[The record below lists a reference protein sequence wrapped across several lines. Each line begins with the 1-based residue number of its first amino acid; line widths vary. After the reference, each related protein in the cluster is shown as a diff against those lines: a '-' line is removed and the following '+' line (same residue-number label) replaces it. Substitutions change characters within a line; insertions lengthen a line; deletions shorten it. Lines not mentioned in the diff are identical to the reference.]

1 MIQEQK
7 HIHKFEEI
15 DGHYK
20 CECGKTTLK
29 LNNTSREGVK
39 EGTKFN
45 GVKYTVRD
53 DRSRYFYPL
62 EWLTFIKQIK
72 DKKSAIF
79 ETMINTGARIDE
91 ALHIRPKDFD
101 FERHNLTLYVTKVK
115 AAKKE
120 KVGKRRTFK
129 ISTDYSNYM
138 KKHITKNKIQPED
151 RIFNIST
158 QSVWQMLR
166 RGLKRAKIEDW
177 YNFGTHNLRK
187 THGNFLK
194 AIGIPAEEI
203 CLRLG
208 HDFNTYL
215 RHYGSATI
223 FDYKDRE
230 NILKILGDLYYEE
243 RKR

>member
-1 MIQEQK
+1 MQEE
-7 HIHKFEEI
+7 HITTK
-15 DGHYK
+15 
-20 CECGKTTLK
+20 TLK
-29 LNNTSREGVK
+29 DGRTYS
-39 EGTKFN
+39 
-45 GVKYTVRD
+45 VRK
-53 DRSRYFYPL
+53 DRNRYFYPL

-72 DKKSAIF
+72 DKKAAIF

-101 FERHNLTLYVTKVK
+101 FERKTLVLYVTKVK

-129 ISTDYSNYM
+129 ISTDYANYM
-138 KKHITKNKIQPED
+138 KKYIAKNKIQPED

-177 YNFGTHNLRK
+177 YNFGTHNIRK
-187 THGNFLK
+187 THAMYIK
-194 AIGIPAEEI
+194 AWGIPAEEI

-208 HDFNTYL
+208 HDFNTFL

-223 FDYKDRE
+223 FDQNDIRDIE
-230 NILKILGDLYYEE
+230 KILGDLYHNE
-243 RKR
+243 RRY